1 MTIVDWKLYRKVK
14 VCAYL
19 DYVFMSGYIP
29 SIRENEEWQF
39 GHQCN
44 ATKWS
49 LWHICYSNHKW
60 IIRLWS
66 ALNAFRSIICHCW
79 WVKELVNNHLR
90 WIIEY
95 KIAYNGLQLSLS
107 SWFYKNDILTLAC
120 LTYFLIK
127 IY

>member
-1 MTIVDWKLYRKVK
+1 MTIVEWKLYRKVK

-19 DYVFMSGYIP
+19 DYVLCLDIYLPSGKMRNGNLVINAMQ
-29 SIRENEEWQF
+29 RN
-39 GHQCN
+39 GHCK
-44 ATKWS
+44 TFV
-49 LWHICYSNHKW
+49 SNHKW
-60 IIRLWS
+60 IIRRWS

-79 WVKELVNNHLR
+79 WVNGLVNNQLR
-90 WIIEY
+90 WIIDY